1 MSTPA
6 QGNNIYTY
14 NPFKYNNSIFS
25 GYYTTPPIDV
35 NTILALPNP
44 QGQGAPSINP
54 AILQAL
60 GLLNPPLTYQQQLQ
74 PQQQLETAVVDS
86 GPGPVQLPSQTTE
99 ELLPRSSGKGQEPR
113 KEEDTDE
120 DSNSVITNIIH
131 EFDKDIP
138 PSKKRGRPPKN
149 SAKSPPPKK
158 KKNITLDFI
167 ESETTFDSIASD
179 VVHRLGKPHK
189 IPHHILL
196 HLHLHMKE
204 NMLKLIKHTQA
215 ELNSTITNFA
225 NNSKLIMASI
235 AHNYS
240 DPENYPCLGS
250 SSSSELFEL
259 VKKFETDIP
268 STPTP

>member
-1 MSTPA
+1 MIWT
-6 QGNNIYTY
+6 
-14 NPFKYNNSIFS
+14 KIF
-25 GYYTTPPIDV
+25 PP
-35 NTILALPNP
+35 LKRGGALPK
-44 QGQGAPSINP
+44 
-54 AILQAL
+54 
-60 GLLNPPLTYQQQLQ
+60 TQ
-74 PQQQLETAVVDS
+74 PNL
-86 GPGPVQLPSQTTE
+86 
-99 ELLPRSSGKGQEPR
+99 
-113 KEEDTDE
+113 
-120 DSNSVITNIIH
+120 
-131 EFDKDIP
+131 
-138 PSKKRGRPPKN
+138 
-149 SAKSPPPKK
+149 PPPKK
-158 KKNITLDFI
+158 KNITFDFL
-167 ESETTFDSIASD
+167 ESETSFDSLATD

-215 ELNSTITNFA
+215 ELISTITNFA